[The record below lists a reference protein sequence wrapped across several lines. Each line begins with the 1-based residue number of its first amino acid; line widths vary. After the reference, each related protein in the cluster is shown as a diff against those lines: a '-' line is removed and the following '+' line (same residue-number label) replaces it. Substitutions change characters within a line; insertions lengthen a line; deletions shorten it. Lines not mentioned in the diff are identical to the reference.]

1 MVIKREPS
9 KTKDGI
15 YNRIMELLD
24 QEIIIDLKD
33 EDNKEILEGISKIAK
48 LSVSNNIASKNEL
61 FSDFSDLKIHLIS
74 TGVEP
79 FNGRDFCLYIHYK
92 NKDKPNIINHK
103 LEHNHLIKDGY
114 FKAFPLNKFMYKEL
128 EDLKVKFL
136 VKKEDLTLMNIF
148 NRSQQLELCID
159 DLNKSFNEKLKKYL
173 KENISIIFVEKYY
186 GIQILDTDTYPPI
199 DLLLDENNESV
210 FSLEDILY
218 YIDTINDWFDIVNL
232 ENNQKLLSI
241 MTKRVVQSDV
251 PKVLKFLRNDFFL
264 SIMPYYKRSNQEN
277 LESDELMDL
286 ICDFEEKMGILIE
299 EYLYKRSSVLDDNR
313 AVIRMLHFVKK
324 YDWPYILPSQ
334 YKLKISL
341 VDNIIPQLKELEDVY
356 NFVETF
362 KDFDII
368 YDIKENKNFEKV
380 EVFCEYCEEYLVVL
394 RKINSISSEDCQLK
408 KYICERIKVT
418 YTYND
423 EPAFPVINKESFL
436 TLQEINSTFETNIPK
451 SIIDTC
457 ESIFIN

>member
-1 MVIKREPS
+1 MVIKKEAS
-9 KTKDGI
+9 KNKDGI

-48 LSVSNNIASKNEL
+48 LSVSNNIVSKNEV
-61 FSDFSDLKIHLIS
+61 FSDFSDLKINLIS

-79 FNGRDFCLYIHYK
+79 FNGRDFWLYIHYK

-114 FKAFPLNKFMYKEL
+114 FKFFPLNKFMYKEL

-148 NRSQQLELCID
+148 NRSQQLELCVD
-159 DLNKSFNEKLKKYL
+159 SLNQSFNDKLKKYL
-173 KENISIIFVEKYY
+173 KENISIIFIEKYY
-186 GIQILDTDTYPPI
+186 GIRILDTDTYPPI

-232 ENNQKLLSI
+232 ENNQKLLTI
-241 MTKRVVQSDV
+241 ITKRVVQSDV
-251 PKVLKFLRNDFFL
+251 PKVLKFLRGDFFL
-264 SIMPYYKRSNQEN
+264 SIMPYYKRKNQE
-277 LESDELMDL
+277 SQGSAELMDL
-286 ICDFEEKMGILIE
+286 ICEFEEKMEMLIE
-299 EYLYKRSSVLDDNR
+299 EYLYKRSSVSIDNG

-324 YDWPYILPSQ
+324 YDWPNILSSQ

-341 VDNIIPQLKELEDVY
+341 VNSIISQLKDIEDVY
-356 NFVETF
+356 DFVDTF

-368 YDIKENKNFEKV
+368 DDLEENKTFEEV
-380 EVFCEYCEEYLVVL
+380 EVYCEYCEEYLVVL
-394 RKINSISSEDCQLK
+394 KKINSISSDKYPLK
-408 KYICERIKVT
+408 EYVSERIKVT
-418 YTYND
+418 YTYID
-423 EPAFPVINKESFL
+423 EPAIPLINKESFL
-436 TLQEINSTFETNIPK
+436 TLQEINLTFKTNIPQ
-451 SIIDTC
+451 SIINTC
-457 ESIFIN
+457 ELIFN